1 MLRSSRFG
9 KVVKKM
15 LKKIIDSATHNI
27 TWKIISILIAF
38 FFWWAVVSYEDPIRE
53 VTFDNVPVDK
63 VNVESITDNNYAIE
77 YQEGEYVQVVVKAK
91 KSIVDKLTTND
102 IYVYADI
109 SNMSITNAIDIQAQ
123 VDIDFQ
129 SINIYPANMKVKIE
143 NIVSANKEVQ
153 YYFEGEVA
161 EGYIALD
168 PIITPNVIQVTGPE
182 SQVALISSVIVP
194 IPIAQAKKDVTL
206 YYAPD
211 LLDSQNNP
219 VSKITTNI
227 SEVSITVPVEMTKE
241 VGIVFTPIGKV
252 PEEYRLI
259 STLLSRNKVV
269 IKGKETAIQGIDN
282 IVINDIILNEIVMNT
297 ELDLFLENYLPSSV
311 DIIVEPLIEKI
322 LEFSS
327 EDIDVKNLPEG
338 YIFSYDTEEA
348 ISITVKGIAEELD
361 DVTIESL
368 DPYIRLT
375 NLETGTHD
383 IVINYYVPYGVDM
396 ISEEQSISIT
406 LEEVTEAVPI
416 INN

>member
-1 MLRSSRFG
+1 
-9 KVVKKM
+9 M

-91 KSIVDKLTTND
+91 KSIVDKLTTYD

-311 DIIVEPLIEKI
+311 DIV
-322 LEFSS
+322 
-327 EDIDVKNLPEG
+327 
-338 YIFSYDTEEA
+338 
-348 ISITVKGIAEELD
+348 
-361 DVTIESL
+361 
-368 DPYIRLT
+368 
-375 NLETGTHD
+375 
-383 IVINYYVPYGVDM
+383 
-396 ISEEQSISIT
+396 
-406 LEEVTEAVPI
+406 
-416 INN
+416 